1 MDLRRG
7 VLAVAA
13 SGWATIGAAAGPAR
27 PDGFERSVLAAIN
40 AARAHPQQIAQAL
53 RRYADTFDGRVAHED
68 GDPVGVQTFEGR
80 RAVDEAVAFLER
92 QPPLPPLGFGPVLA
106 RAAQGWAATQG
117 RAGGLGHGAGGDD
130 SPGARVRAAGG
141 DIFVGETISYG
152 MDMPERVVRQ
162 FIVDDG
168 EVRRGHRVLLFSPGY
183 RFAGIGCGPH
193 ARFGTVC
200 VVDYAGTADGRPVLP
215 QLASAQP
222 SRASAFSR

>member
-1 MDLRRG
+1 MTVWRA
-7 VLAVAA
+7 VLAVVA
-13 SGWATIGAAAGPAR
+13 SGWEITGTAAGPAQ

-40 AARAHPQQIAQAL
+40 VARAHPLQVAQAL
-53 RRYADTFDGRVAHED
+53 RRYADSFDGRVAHEE
-68 GDPVGVQTFEGR
+68 GDPMGVQTCEGR
-80 RAVDEAVAFLER
+80 RAVDEAIAFLER

-106 RAAQGWAATQG
+106 HAAQGWAAAQN
-117 RAGGLGHGAGGDD
+117 RAAGFGHGADAAE

-152 MDMPERVVRQ
+152 MRTPEQVVRQ

-168 EVRRGHRVLLFSPGY
+168 EVRRGHRVLLFSPGF

-193 ARFGTVC
+193 PRFGTVC
-200 VVDYAGTADGRPVLP
+200 VVDYAGTADGGPVLP
-215 QLASAQP
+215 QLASAQL